1 MKNVTDEHLIYLCSA
16 DDESAFDELYSRY
29 KDKLFLFIFQYVKN
43 QKTAE
48 DIFQETFV
56 RVVKHAS
63 RFNPKKK
70 FSSWVY
76 TIAANLCR
84 DELKWRKRRQ
94 NQVSM
99 ESETSDFSRQS
110 SGLRLKDRINGQGRS
125 PREELEQ
132 DERERIL
139 DEAIGR
145 LPEKFRIVIELN
157 VRQGFKY
164 REVAKIL
171 TCPLGT
177 VKSRIH
183 KAVAMLRQDLGGSGF
198 FEQLS
203 GDYKS

>member
-29 KDKLFLFIFQYVKN
+29 KDKLLLFIFQYVKN

-110 SGLRLKDRINGQGRS
+110 SGLRLKDRISGQGRS

-203 GDYKS
+203 GDYKN